1 MVAATSGS
9 RQGSGWG
16 PGNDVQRLPSSAF
29 IGNCP
34 TVTMPIPR
42 IAGLRAVGSQRL
54 LLTPRRSS
62 QLALNGTRQSLR
74 IDQQCRLKSTTPPPG
89 GQGAGQQQ
97 GQGKEGEQGEGQE
110 KQFKKGLWSTFWTLW
125 KRDMK
130 RGWEITKKTSLRQ
143 TWKEEPIGL
152 VVGAIGATLSMCFL
166 AFTFYQYFAYYNSPT
181 FTVFPEDIAFA
192 LRKALYFGDFKKD
205 TKRALHYYKQAIELC
220 QEHKLD
226 HFSDEVMGIKLK
238 LADWLEKIDNHR
250 NAIHILENLLSDCQR
265 WIVAFEKAEK
275 EEILPGQKNYKP
287 QHAIKAV
294 EGETPGEVKMVVIP
308 PPPVEEEGAKS
319 EGDAAAQQQQQQPPT
334 NPDGT
339 PIQPKETFRGKRTRL
354 LMKSIGIAVK
364 LASLYSDDHVLERET
379 AHEKLVWAVETNLR
393 ELARREKEG
402 LKEGEGKWMT
412 PEEIGGTLESLAHDY
427 QSQAQHHLAV
437 PLLFQALRMCDLP
450 CHTAMLSTFLS
461 PPHPALQLPSFFVL
475 TNNDYCL
482 VSNISTSFAEHP
494 LLPPGDSPVDVL
506 MEQDA
511 SKIFATAKQQRAAY
525 LDAAERWAQ
534 NAIAQAK
541 RTTGEERTEECDQ
554 ACATAVINYG
564 SILALQGKP
573 EEARKKFEQAR
584 EMIRKMEVE
593 DKAVYER
600 EVEEGLRKLN
610 GEVEEKK
617 GKKRIMPGG
626 VVPR

>member
-1 MVAATSGS
+1 MPSKIDNPTTTRTRAG
-9 RQGSGWG
+9 QGS
-16 PGNDVQRLPSSAF
+16 N
-29 IGNCP
+29 
-34 TVTMPIPR
+34 
-42 IAGLRAVGSQRL
+42 
-54 LLTPRRSS
+54 
-62 QLALNGTRQSLR
+62 
-74 IDQQCRLKSTTPPPG
+74 
-89 GQGAGQQQ
+89 QQQ
-97 GQGKEGEQGEGQE
+97 WQGKDGEQEEGQE
-110 KQFKKGLWSTFWTLW
+110 KQFKEQLKRGLWSTFWTLW

-130 RGWEITKKTSLRQ
+130 RGWEITKKTTLRQ

-152 VVGAIGATLSMCFL
+152 VIGVIGATLSMCFL

-181 FTVFPEDIAFA
+181 FTVFPEDVAFA
-192 LRKALYFGDFKKD
+192 LRKALYFGDFKRD
-205 TKRALHYYKQAIELC
+205 TKRALAYYKQAIELC

-308 PPPVEEEGAKS
+308 PPPVEEEGSNS
-319 EGDAAAQQQQQQPPT
+319 ESDSTAQPQQPPT
-334 NPDGT
+334 NPDST

-354 LMKSIGIAVK
+354 LMKSISIAVK
-364 LASLYSDDHVLERET
+364 LASLYSDEHVLERET

-393 ELARREKEG
+393 ELARRQKEG

-450 CHTAMLSTFLS
+450 CHTAMLM
-461 PPHPALQLPSFFVL
+461 
-475 TNNDYCL
+475 
-482 VSNISTSFAEHP
+482 SNISTSFAEHP
-494 LLPPGDSPVDVL
+494 LLPPGDSPVDAL

-511 SKIFATAKQQRAAY
+511 SKIFATAKQQRSAY

-534 NAIAQAK
+534 NAIAQAN
-541 RTTGEERTEECDQ
+541 RTKGEERTEECDQ
-554 ACATAVINYG
+554 ACAAAVINYG

-573 EEARKKFEQAR
+573 EEARRKFEQAR

-593 DKAVYER
+593 DKGVYER

-610 GEVEEKK
+610 GEGEGEKK

>member
-1 MVAATSGS
+1 
-9 RQGSGWG
+9 
-16 PGNDVQRLPSSAF
+16 
-29 IGNCP
+29 
-34 TVTMPIPR
+34 MPVPR
-42 IAGLRAVGSQRL
+42 IAGLRAVGAQRL
-54 LLTPRRSS
+54 LSTPRRSP
-62 QLALNGTRQSLR
+62 QTALNGARQSLG
-74 IDQQCRLKSTTPPPG
+74 IDQQGRLKSTTPPPGG

-97 GQGKEGEQGEGQE
+97 GQGKEGEQGEAQKE
-110 KQFKKGLWSTFWTLW
+110 QFKKGLWSTFWTLW

-130 RGWEITKKTSLRQ
+130 RGWEITKKTSLKQ

-152 VVGAIGATLSMCFL
+152 VIGAVGATLSMCFL

-181 FTVFPEDIAFA
+181 FTVFPEDVAFA

-308 PPPVEEEGAKS
+308 PPPVEEEGGAKS
-319 EGDAAAQQQQQQPPT
+319 EGEAAAQQQQQPPPT

-393 ELARREKEG
+393 ELARRQKEP

-427 QSQAQHHLAV
+427 QAQAQHHLAV
-437 PLLFQALRMCDLP
+437 PLLFQALRMCDQP
-450 CHTAMLSTFLS
+450 CHTAMLM
-461 PPHPALQLPSFFVL
+461 
-475 TNNDYCL
+475 
-482 VSNISTSFAEHP
+482 SNISTSFAEHP
-494 LLPPGDSPVDVL
+494 LLPPGDSPVDAL

-511 SKIFATAKQQRAAY
+511 SKIFATAKQQRSAY
-525 LDAAERWAQ
+525 LEAAERWAQ

-554 ACATAVINYG
+554 ACAAAVINYG
-564 SILALQGKP
+564 SILALQGKT

-584 EMIRKMEVE
+584 EMIGKMEGG
-593 DKAVYER
+593 DKGVYER

-610 GEVEEKK
+610 GEGEDKK
-617 GKKRIMPGG
+617 KAKQKIMPGG
-626 VVPR
+626 LCLGRVG

>member
-1 MVAATSGS
+1 
-9 RQGSGWG
+9 
-16 PGNDVQRLPSSAF
+16 
-29 IGNCP
+29 
-34 TVTMPIPR
+34 MPIPR
-42 IAGLRAVGSQRL
+42 VAGLRAAGASRL
-54 LLTPRRSS
+54 LSATRTSPR
-62 QLALNGTRQSLR
+62 LALNGASQPLR
-74 IDQQCRLKSTTPPPG
+74 LTQQCRLKTTTPPPG
-89 GQGAGQQQ
+89 GQGSNQQQ
-97 GQGKEGEQGEGQE
+97 GQGKDGEQAEGQE
-110 KQFKKGLWSTFWTLW
+110 KQFKGGLWSTFWTLW

-130 RGWEITKKTSLRQ
+130 RGWEITKKTTLRQ

-152 VVGAIGATLSMCFL
+152 VVGAIGATLSMAFL

-294 EGETPGEVKMVVIP
+294 EGEEPGDVKMVVIP
-308 PPPVEEEGAKS
+308 PPPVEEEEGAKS
-319 EGDAAAQQQQQQPPT
+319 EGDSAAQPQQPVQPPT
-334 NPDGT
+334 NPDCT

-354 LMKSIGIAVK
+354 LTKSISIAVK
-364 LASLYSDDHVLERET
+364 LASLYSDEHVLERET

-393 ELARREKEG
+393 EMARRQEEG
-402 LKEGEGKWMT
+402 LKEGEGKWMSS
-412 PEEIGGTLESLAHDY
+412 EEIGGTLESLAHDY

-437 PLLFQALRMCDLP
+437 PLLFQALRLCDQP
-450 CHTAMLSTFLS
+450 CHTAMLM
-461 PPHPALQLPSFFVL
+461 
-475 TNNDYCL
+475 
-482 VSNISTSFAEHP
+482 SNISTSFAEHP
-494 LLPPGDSPVDVL
+494 LLPPGDSPVDAL

-511 SKIFATAKQQRAAY
+511 SQIFATAKQQRSAY

-534 NAIAQAK
+534 NAITQAK
-541 RTTGEERTEECDQ
+541 RTTGEERTQECDQ
-554 ACATAVINYG
+554 ACAAAIINYG

-573 EEARKKFEQAR
+573 DQAREKFEQAKN
-584 EMIRKMEVE
+584 MIKKMDVE
-593 DKAVYER
+593 DKAVYEK

-610 GEVEEKK
+610 GESDETKR

>member
-1 MVAATSGS
+1 
-9 RQGSGWG
+9 
-16 PGNDVQRLPSSAF
+16 
-29 IGNCP
+29 
-34 TVTMPIPR
+34 MPVPR
-42 IAGLRAVGSQRL
+42 VAGLRAVGTQRL
-54 LLTPRRSS
+54 LSTPRRSP
-62 QLALNGTRQSLR
+62 QLALNGARQSLTVN
-74 IDQQCRLKSTTPPPG
+74 QQCRLKSTTPPP

-97 GQGKEGEQGEGQE
+97 GQGKEGGQGEGQE
-110 KQFKKGLWSTFWTLW
+110 KQFKGGLWSTFWSLW

-181 FTVFPEDIAFA
+181 FTVFPEDVAFA

-308 PPPVEEEGAKS
+308 PPPVEEEGSKPESS
-319 EGDAAAQQQQQQPPT
+319 ESTSQPQQPPT

-364 LASLYSDDHVLERET
+364 LASLYSDEHVLERET

-393 ELARREKEG
+393 ELARRQKEG

-437 PLLFQALRMCDLP
+437 PLLFQALRMCDQP
-450 CHTAMLSTFLS
+450 CHTAMLM
-461 PPHPALQLPSFFVL
+461 
-475 TNNDYCL
+475 
-482 VSNISTSFAEHP
+482 SNISTSFAEHP
-494 LLPPGDSPVDVL
+494 LLPPGDSPVDAL

-511 SKIFATAKQQRAAY
+511 SKIFATAKQQRSAY

-534 NAIAQAK
+534 NAIAQAQ
-541 RTTGEERTEECDQ
+541 RATGEQRTEECDQ

-573 EEARKKFEQAR
+573 EEARKKFEQAK
-584 EMIRKMEVE
+584 EMIKKMEVD
-593 DKAVYER
+593 DKGVYER

-610 GEVEEKK
+610 GGSEEGKK